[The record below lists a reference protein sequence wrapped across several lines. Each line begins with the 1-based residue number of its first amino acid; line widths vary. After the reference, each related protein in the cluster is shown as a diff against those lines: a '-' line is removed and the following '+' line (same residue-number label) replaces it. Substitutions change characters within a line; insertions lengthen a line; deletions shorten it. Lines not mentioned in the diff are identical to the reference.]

1 MLNIQIVSDI
11 HAEFWGKKSKFNF
24 IKPSA
29 PILALLG
36 DICCCGSDDDF
47 EIFKRF
53 INEVLPYY
61 ENIIMVSGNHE
72 YYFNPTKKSTAATVN
87 NTMDAIDAK
96 IKAFFK
102 ETSPKLHYLNNT
114 SLKMTVGK
122 TTYLIVGST
131 LWSWIPEDQRVQI
144 QSSMNDYRYCY
155 VQEGNSV
162 RHINATDIA
171 NKHLKN
177 YKYIRSQ
184 IRKAQKVGQK
194 VIVFTHH
201 KPYTSPTF
209 DPNTLDVAYESDLT
223 VLMKKSPIV
232 LWAYG
237 HTHVADDSLI
247 EKTRMYSNP
256 KGYPSQ
262 KTKYIKDAVVKV

>member
-1 MLNIQIVSDI
+1 MLDIQIVSDI
-11 HAEFWGKKSKFNF
+11 HAEFWGKKTKFNF

-36 DICCCGSDDDF
+36 DICCCASDDDF

-53 INEVLPYY
+53 IMEVLPYY

-72 YYFNPTKKSTAATVN
+72 YYFNPSKKTIQATSA
-87 NTMDAIDAK
+87 NTMEAVDAK

-102 ETSPKLHYLNNT
+102 ETSPKLHYLNN
-114 SLKMTVGK
+114 SSMKLTVGK

-131 LWSWIPEDQRVQI
+131 LWSWIPEEQRENI
-144 QSSMNDYRYCY
+144 QTTMNDYQYCY
-155 VQEGNSV
+155 VSEGKKV
-162 RHINATDIA
+162 RRINATDIA

-184 IRKAQKVGQK
+184 ITKARKAGQK
-194 VIVFTHH
+194 VIILTHH
-201 KPYTSPTF
+201 KPYLSPTY
-209 DPNTLDVAYESDLT
+209 NAESLDVAYESDLT
-223 VLMKKSPIV
+223 SLMKSPVV
-232 LWAYG
+232 LWGYG
-237 HTHVADDSLI
+237 HTHVADNSWID
-247 EKTRMYSNP
+247 KTQLYSNP

-262 KTKYIKDAVVKV
+262 KTKYSKTATVKI